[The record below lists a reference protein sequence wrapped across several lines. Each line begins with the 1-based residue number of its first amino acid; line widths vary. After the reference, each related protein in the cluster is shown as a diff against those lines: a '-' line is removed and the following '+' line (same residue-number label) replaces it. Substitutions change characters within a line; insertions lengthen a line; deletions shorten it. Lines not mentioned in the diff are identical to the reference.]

1 MNADI
6 RIAVIDP
13 RWRRSLART
22 EAVVRQAAMAALE
35 NSAGGPIAIALGD
48 DALLCQLNRDFRGL
62 DKPTNVLSFAASP
75 GAGDVALAFETCRRE
90 ARQQRKS
97 LACHVRHLV
106 VHGTLHLRGFDHETA
121 ADAFAMEARERRVLR
136 RLGLP
141 DPYGA
146 RPQGIGCA
154 A

>member
-6 RIAVIDP
+6 RIAVLDP

-22 EAVVRQAAMAALE
+22 EAVVRQAAVAALE
-35 NSAGGPIAIALGD
+35 SSAGGPIAIALGD
-48 DALLCQLNRDFRGL
+48 DAMLRELNRDFRGL
-62 DKPTNVLSFAASP
+62 DKPTNVLSFAAGP

-90 ARQQRKS
+90 ARRQRKS
-97 LACHVRHLV
+97 FARHVRHLV

-121 ADAFAMEARERRVLR
+121 GDAFAMEARERRVLR

-141 DPYGA
+141 DPYVIRSSA
-146 RPQGIGCA
+146 DRPA

>member
-6 RIAVIDP
+6 RIAVLDP

-22 EAVVRQAAMAALE
+22 EAVVRQAAVAALE
-35 NSAGGPIAIALGD
+35 SFSGGPIAIALGD
-48 DALLCQLNRDFRGL
+48 DALLRELNRDFRGK
-62 DKPTNVLSFAASP
+62 DKPTNVLSFAASQ
-75 GAGDVALAFETCRRE
+75 GAGDVVLAFETCRRE

-97 LACHVRHLV
+97 FAGHVRHLV

-121 ADAFAMEARERRVLR
+121 EDAFAMEARERRVLR

-141 DPYGA
+141 DPYNS
-146 RPQGIGCA
+146 RSA

>member
-1 MNADI
+1 MNSDI
-6 RIAVIDP
+6 CIAVLDP

-22 EAVVRQAAMAALE
+22 EAVVRQAAVAALE
-35 NSAGGPIAIALGD
+35 SFAGGPIAIALGD
-48 DALLCQLNRDFRGL
+48 DALLRQLNRDFRGK
-62 DKPTNVLSFAASP
+62 DKPTNVLSFAASQ
-75 GAGDVALAFETCRRE
+75 GAGDVALAYETCRRE
-90 ARQQRKS
+90 ARRQRKS
-97 LACHVRHLV
+97 FAGHVRHLV

-141 DPYGA
+141 DPYAA
-146 RPQGIGCA
+146 RSA

>member
-6 RIAVIDP
+6 RIAVLDP

-22 EAVVRQAAMAALE
+22 EAVVRQAAVAALE
-35 NSAGGPIAIALGD
+35 SFSGGPIAIALGD
-48 DALLCQLNRDFRGL
+48 DAMLRELNRDFRGK
-62 DKPTNVLSFAASP
+62 DKPTNVLSFAASQ
-75 GAGDVALAFETCRRE
+75 GAGDVALAYETCRRE

-97 LACHVRHLV
+97 FAGHVRHLV

-121 ADAFAMEARERRVLR
+121 EDAFAMEARERRVLR
-136 RLGLP
+136 RLGLS
-141 DPYGA
+141 DPYNS
-146 RPQGIGCA
+146 RSA

>member
-6 RIAVIDP
+6 RIAVLDP
-13 RWRRSLART
+13 RWRRALART
-22 EAVVRQAAMAALE
+22 EAVVRQAAAAALE
-35 NSAGGPIAIALGD
+35 GGAGGPIAIALAD
-48 DALLCQLNRDFRGL
+48 DALLRELNRDFRRL

-90 ARQQRKS
+90 ARLQRKS
-97 LACHVRHLV
+97 FARHVRHLV

-141 DPYGA
+141 DPYGT
-146 RPQGIGCA
+146 RPSADRTA

>member
-6 RIAVIDP
+6 RIAVLDP

-22 EAVVRQAAMAALE
+22 EAVVRQAAVAALE
-35 NSAGGPIAIALGD
+35 SFAGGTIAIALGD
-48 DALLCQLNRDFRGL
+48 DAMLRELNRDYRGK

-75 GAGDVALAFETCRRE
+75 GAGDVALAFETCWRE
-90 ARQQRKS
+90 ARQQHKS
-97 LACHVRHLV
+97 FARHVRHLV

-121 ADAFAMEARERRVLR
+121 EDAFAMEARERRVLR
-136 RLGLP
+136 RLGLS
-141 DPYGA
+141 DPYA
-146 RPQGIGCA
+146 SRSA